1 MSTVLTPADI
11 ESLGR
16 ELLKIAIRDDAID
29 LYRDSFRRLID
40 EVAYNL
46 ELRAVWTNEDA
57 GLKKKLILEH
67 LSDRFPERLVEFV
80 YKIIDLKAEN
90 FLQQIYLHFIEL
102 VNTNQYSKVDIHL
115 PFPIPE
121 ERLEEIDKIL
131 SEILSKEVICS
142 VKIDSGIINGL
153 KIDLE
158 EEVIDL
164 SLKTQLDILKERLE
178 LIQARDSI

>member
-90 FLQQIYLHFIEL
+90 FLQQI
-102 VNTNQYSKVDIHL
+102 
-115 PFPIPE
+115 
-121 ERLEEIDKIL
+121 
-131 SEILSKEVICS
+131 
-142 VKIDSGIINGL
+142 
-153 KIDLE
+153 
-158 EEVIDL
+158 
-164 SLKTQLDILKERLE
+164 
-178 LIQARDSI
+178 